1 MQNRQNINLYIFNY
15 DLKCPALPV
24 EFKKSNYEK
33 KIDKKN
39 SKFVS
44 YILPRGTRGK
54 RANTGGGSM
63 GRRPPFGKKGG
74 LEYLLTPFLETN
86 LKFYCRI

>member
-24 EFKKSNYEK
+24 ESKKSNYEK
-33 KIDKKN
+33 KIDKKY

-44 YILPRGTRGK
+44 YVLPRGARGK
-54 RANTGGGSM
+54 RANTGGVQWVED
-63 GRRPPFGKKGG
+63 PP
-74 LEYLLTPFLETN
+74 LE
-86 LKFYCRI
+86 KRGV